1 MKLVF
6 EEYFNNLD
14 NWNFEERFIRN
25 YELQYYMNS
34 NIEFS
39 NNLKIYCKKLK
50 TSYMILVVMIGE
62 RIENIVMT
70 LKNKNQLFVSLFKK
84 YAIIYN

>member
-25 YELQYYMNS
+25 YELQYYINS

-39 NNLKIYCKKLK
+39 NNLKICGKK
-50 TSYMILVVMIGE
+50 I
-62 RIENIVMT
+62 
-70 LKNKNQLFVSLFKK
+70 KNKLYDSSSDDWRKNR
-84 YAIIYN
+84 IYCDDFEK

>member
-14 NWNFEERFIRN
+14 NWNFEERFIRD

-39 NNLKIYCKKLK
+39 NNLKIYGKK
-50 TSYMILVVMIGE
+50 I
-62 RIENIVMT
+62 
-70 LKNKNQLFVSLFKK
+70 KNKLYDSSNDDWRKNRK
-84 YAIIYN
+84 YCDDFEK

>member
-39 NNLKIYCKKLK
+39 NNLKIYGKKIKNKLYDSSSDDWK
-50 TSYMILVVMIGE
+50 
-62 RIENIVMT
+62 NIVMT

>member
-25 YELQYYMNS
+25 YEVQYYMDR
-34 NIEFS
+34 NIECS
-39 NNLKIYCKKLK
+39 NNLKRYGKK
-50 TSYMILVVMIGE
+50 I
-62 RIENIVMT
+62 
-70 LKNKNQLFVSLFKK
+70 KNKLYHSSTDDWIKNRK
-84 YAIIYN
+84 YCDDFEK

>member
-39 NNLKIYCKKLK
+39 NNLKIYGKK
-50 TSYMILVVMIGE
+50 I
-62 RIENIVMT
+62 
-70 LKNKNQLFVSLFKK
+70 KNKLYDSNSDDWRKNRK
-84 YAIIYN
+84 YCDDFEK

>member
-6 EEYFNNLD
+6 EEHFNNLD

-39 NNLKIYCKKLK
+39 NNLKIYGKK
-50 TSYMILVVMIGE
+50 I
-62 RIENIVMT
+62 
-70 LKNKNQLFVSLFKK
+70 KNKLYDSSSDDWRKNRK
-84 YAIIYN
+84 YYDDFEK

>member
-39 NNLKIYCKKLK
+39 NNLKIYGKK
-50 TSYMILVVMIGE
+50 I
-62 RIENIVMT
+62 
-70 LKNKNQLFVSLFKK
+70 KNKLYDSSSDDWRKNRK
-84 YAIIYN
+84 YCDDSEK

>member
-39 NNLKIYCKKLK
+39 NNLKIYGKK
-50 TSYMILVVMIGE
+50 I
-62 RIENIVMT
+62 
-70 LKNKNQLFVSLFKK
+70 KNKLYDSSIDDWRKNRK
-84 YAIIYN
+84 YYDDFEK

>member
-39 NNLKIYCKKLK
+39 NNLKIYCKK
-50 TSYMILVVMIGE
+50 
-62 RIENIVMT
+62 
-70 LKNKNQLFVSLFKK
+70 
-84 YAIIYN
+84 